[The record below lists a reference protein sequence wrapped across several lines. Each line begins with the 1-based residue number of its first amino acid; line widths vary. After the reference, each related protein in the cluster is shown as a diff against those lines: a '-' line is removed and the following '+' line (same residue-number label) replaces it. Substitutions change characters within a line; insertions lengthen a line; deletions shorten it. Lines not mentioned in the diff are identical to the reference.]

1 MHVGARAGL
10 AWVCVNPS
18 IYHAFVSA
26 VEPPLLRSSFN
37 VLPPLLLLRFA
48 LWKHD
53 TLFRPLSDLPRRHP
67 PGLSMN
73 KRKRTPPCD
82 PACNCKGCIVR
93 AWRVVPARFY
103 SLACAG
109 RIHCVPFSDGAVSGA
124 LPPSLASNAKL
135 SCTRPCGAYH
145 TQHSLPLASRHRTRC
160 TLPTLCGI
168 RYDGKAVNFYSMA
181 CTLWTLAFYPR

>member
-10 AWVCVNPS
+10 PMGLRQS
-18 IYHAFVSA
+18 IHLSRICLGRRATTVTGLIQRTA
-26 VEPPLLRSSFN
+26 TTVTP
-37 VLPPLLLLRFA
+37 A

-109 RIHCVPFSDGAVSGA
+109 RIHCVPFSDGAV
-124 LPPSLASNAKL
+124 
-135 SCTRPCGAYH
+135 
-145 TQHSLPLASRHRTRC
+145 
-160 TLPTLCGI
+160 
-168 RYDGKAVNFYSMA
+168 
-181 CTLWTLAFYPR
+181 